1 MIKYWIHPSGFHW
14 WLGLCS
20 VCSANWSLPI
30 FLRGENLVQVQFVDL
45 FYSPLNCWILLILP
59 QCYIF
64 ISESLS
70 ICFSLLSILL
80 VWFFIYFYLFV
91 VYIAA
96 TSEERN
102 WIHATSQQGQRWWSC
117 SWSLWI
123 LVLFV
128 GYNSMNTRQDYLL
141 ESGIYFILLVQK
153 Y

>member
-59 QCYIF
+59 NLCLFVFLCY
-64 ISESLS
+64 L
-70 ICFSLLSILL
+70 
-80 VWFFIYFYLFV
+80 FYLSDSIV
-91 VYIAA
+91 DYIAA